1 VEIIRSRT
9 GVPIRLTDER
19 WKHVSK
25 NHPEVAPMRQEILET
40 IAEPDVIQEGD
51 SGELIAIRMYERT
64 PMTSKFLI
72 VPYREVS
79 KEDGFVLTAY
89 LTSRPSSSRSV
100 VWKR

>member
-1 VEIIRSRT
+1 VEIIRSRA

-19 WKHVSK
+19 WKHISK
-25 NHPEVAPMRQEILET
+25 NHPEVAPMRQEILEA
-40 IAEPDVIQEGD
+40 IAEADVIQRGD
-51 SGELIAIRMYERT
+51 SGELIAVRKYERT

-72 VPYREVS
+72 VAYREVS
-79 KEDGFVLTAY
+79 REDGFILTAY

>member
-1 VEIIRSRT
+1 MQIIRSRT

-89 LTSRPSSSRSV
+89 LTSGPSSSRSV